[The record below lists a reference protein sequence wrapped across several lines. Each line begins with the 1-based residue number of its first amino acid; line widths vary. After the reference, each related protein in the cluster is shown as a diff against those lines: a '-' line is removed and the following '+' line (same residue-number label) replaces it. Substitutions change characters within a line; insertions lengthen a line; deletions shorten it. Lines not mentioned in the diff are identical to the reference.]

1 MEFIVCSQVAYFN
14 RVMPFF
20 LMKPVS
26 FVLAIDS
33 VEVNLFYCFRLKG
46 EEAIIEHRVILLPLG
61 I

>member
-1 MEFIVCSQVAYFN
+1 
-14 RVMPFF
+14 
-20 LMKPVS
+20 MKPIS